1 MTCMFCPNPY
11 LQDSVLC
18 SDCMNELRL
27 SLMETAME
35 EENTTD
41 LDKYCLSKVD
51 NNGDIEGVSVT
62 YRYES
67 EMKVIAKDK
76 TNGSWIIE
84 DYTSITEY
92 CKYFHEK
99 IYPYNKW
106 IDLTN
111 VENATRNQIVFGINN
126 FKK

>member
-1 MTCMFCPNPY
+1 MTCMFCQNSY
-11 LQDSVLC
+11 LINLVLC
-18 SDCMNELRL
+18 SVCIDEIRL

-35 EENTTD
+35 EDNTTD
-41 LDKYCLSKVD
+41 LDNYSLSKVD
-51 NNGDIEGVSVT
+51 NYGNIEGVGVT

-67 EMKVIAKDK
+67 ELKVIAKDK

-92 CKYFHEK
+92 CKYFHAK
-99 IYPYNKW
+99 IYPYITW
-106 IDLTN
+106 IDLTDE
-111 VENATRNQIVFGINN
+111 ENATRNQIVFGINN